1 MVGGIESCICEALAA
16 GDPRRIWD
24 ALPELMHFAAG
35 SYFGKE
41 AADEAYEETRAAAG
55 ERAAPSWKEGDD
67 DRAAPDH
74 RRARRRRA
82 LLHGHAPPP
91 PSSPGPPRHPGNLVT
106 AHQRLRLLAAMADAA
121 RRAGVR
127 GVPTT
132 RVTELAGVS
141 SRTFYKHF
149 EDLWDCALAAY
160 VATSDRLCAAIE
172 DACAECDPRQ
182 DPLDAG
188 VEAALA
194 FCAEEPEATQ
204 LLSAHAPL
212 EASAIAAARRIL
224 ISRLAAMLRR
234 GRGSE
239 GEAPQPPGLDE
250 RLIDATFTFV
260 ASRISAGGS
269 AQLADLAPELTTILS
284 RPRRAA

>member
-1 MVGGIESCICEALAA
+1 MMTELRLVTDEPA
-16 GDPRRIWD
+16 GDGPFSTGTPLPRR
-24 ALPELMHFAAG
+24 LPPG
-35 SYFGKE
+35 
-41 AADEAYEETRAAAG
+41 R
-55 ERAAPSWKEGDD
+55 
-67 DRAAPDH
+67 
-74 RRARRRRA
+74 
-82 LLHGHAPPP
+82 HGIPA
-91 PSSPGPPRHPGNLVT
+91 NLVT
-106 AHQRLRLLAAMADAA
+106 EHQRRRLLAAMAEALA
-121 RRAGVR
+121 EQGYAGVT
-127 GVPTT
+127 TT
-132 RVTELAGVS
+132 RVSELAGVS
-141 SRTFYKHF
+141 TSTFYKHF
-149 EDLWDCALAAY
+149 GNLWDCALAAY

-172 DACAECDPRQ
+172 HACAECDPRQ

-194 FCAEEPEATQ
+194 FCAGEPAGAQ

-234 GRGSE
+234 GRGPE